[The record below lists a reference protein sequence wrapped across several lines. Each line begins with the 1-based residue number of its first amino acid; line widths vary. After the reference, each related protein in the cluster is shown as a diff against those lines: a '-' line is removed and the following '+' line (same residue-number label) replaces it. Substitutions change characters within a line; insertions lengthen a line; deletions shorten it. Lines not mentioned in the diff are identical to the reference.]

1 MPIPGA
7 QHHWPSTPPG
17 RTVVLSDG
25 GRAVVRT
32 LAGGEVA
39 VVQQVFDGM
48 SERSRYER
56 FLGAKPALSEREL
69 AFLSDVDH
77 DHHEALVAVDPRT
90 GSAVGEAHLVRD
102 PTDHAVAEVAFA
114 VADDW
119 QGRSLGTRL
128 AVLLAARARELGISR
143 LRANVLTG
151 NTRSSA
157 LMRRM
162 GRVVKRSYHGV
173 AVELEVALD

>member
-1 MPIPGA
+1 
-7 QHHWPSTPPG
+7 
-17 RTVVLSDG
+17 VLSHG
-25 GRAVVRT
+25 ERAVVRT

-90 GSAVGEAHLVRD
+90 GSAVGDAHLVRD
-102 PTDHAVAEVAFA
+102 PTDLAVAEVAFA

-128 AVLLAARARELGISR
+128 ALLLAARARELGISR
-143 LRANVLTG
+143 LRANMLTG

-162 GRVVKRSYHGV
+162 GRVVNRSYQGV
-173 AVELEVALD
+173 ALELEVVLD